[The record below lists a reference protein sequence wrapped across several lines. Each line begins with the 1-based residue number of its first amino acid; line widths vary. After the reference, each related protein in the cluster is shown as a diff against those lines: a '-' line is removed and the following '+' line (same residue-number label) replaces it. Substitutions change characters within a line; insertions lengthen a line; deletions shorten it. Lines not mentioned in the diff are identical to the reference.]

1 MYTNETSPT
10 SPGFPPPFQDVQ
22 WPGDLGQD
30 LLPIATQIQS
40 KSVTSVLNRTSL
52 PVGIPSMVSDSWG
65 SGWAY
70 GGAGNTHAWAG
81 SSSGLLPLPPPR
93 FGWEGNHPRQGWPHS
108 PIPPATGAVLR
119 PAAKDRESVSLEK
132 PRDRALNKN
141 GASEEWIIDITPG

>member
-81 SSSGLLPLPPPR
+81 SSSGLLPLPPRRHTPSSARLEAAATILHTSKASSLSIPR
-93 FGWEGNHPRQGWPHS
+93 IRSFL
-108 PIPPATGAVLR
+108 PAKTG
-119 PAAKDRESVSLEK
+119 
-132 PRDRALNKN
+132 
-141 GASEEWIIDITPG
+141 